1 MYFWENNLTRAQ
13 LYAEGLVKREKIEQ
27 PYVIGAVLKLGYCFD
42 LMDSFSLQTLK
53 SDYEALKILFELS
66 GDPLPENSPAFST
79 DADNLYRHLDC
90 AVIEYMHRTRVKA
103 DLKPYDSVR
112 GVFWEG
118 SELYPSA
125 GFKEK
130 NHVQL
135 CVRNPNCIKGYFWPL
150 GLNDVFDNV

>member
-1 MYFWENNLTRAQ
+1 MNSELYLPQHGLT
-13 LYAEGLVKREKIEQ
+13 
-27 PYVIGAVLKLGYCFD
+27 IGFHACD
-42 LMDSFSLQTLK
+42 
-53 SDYEALKILFELS
+53 
-66 GDPLPENSPAFST
+66 
-79 DADNLYRHLDC
+79 R

-130 NHVQL
+130 SHVQL
-135 CVRNPNCIKGYFWPL
+135 CVRNPNCIKGYFRPL
-150 GLNDVFDNV
+150 GLNDDFDNV